1 MFFATTKDEGGLS
14 HKGYR
19 WKENLQRA
27 IEYLAISMLPIAL
40 MVISV
45 YKGLVGS
52 IGVLSF
58 CLCTN
63 TTHTILW

>member
-1 MFFATTKDEGGLS
+1 M
-14 HKGYR
+14 
-19 WKENLQRA
+19 QRA

-52 IGVLSF
+52 IGVLSLAYSVF
-58 CLCTN
+58 LLIGCVVCSLLLMHEYN
-63 TTHTILW
+63 AYNPVVMGV

>member
-1 MFFATTKDEGGLS
+1 M
-14 HKGYR
+14 
-19 WKENLQRA
+19 QRA

-52 IGVLSF
+52 IGVLSLAYSVF
-58 CLCTN
+58 LLIGCRSDRHSRGSESPVTGKGVEFY
-63 TTHTILW
+63 